1 MGEVAR
7 RHLVTAAIALLA
19 APALC
24 QAQGAAKL
32 PRVGVLVPGA
42 ASSPAVCPEGFLE
55 GMRDLGYVAGRSIV
69 FDFRYADGQLAR
81 LQSLALELVLLQPD
95 VIWTHGRD
103 VHPVKQATATIPI
116 VFGVGTSV
124 VETGLVASLAKPGGN
139 LTGIELRSSEL
150 LVKRLELLKAV
161 VPKATRVAVLM
172 VDPAEVD
179 LERELGPPSRALGV
193 RLQGVV
199 ARAPDQFEAAFAAM
213 KQAGAEALLVAEN
226 ATFARNRERLLGLA
240 LTHRLPT
247 MAGGRHLAEAGSLL
261 AYGADVREICRHSA
275 VVVDKILKGT
285 PPAAIPVERVDK
297 FHFVVNLRTARKL
310 EIVVPPS
317 VLLRADEVIE

>member
-1 MGEVAR
+1 MGKVAR
-7 RHLVTAAIALLA
+7 RHFVTAAIALLA

-24 QAQGAAKL
+24 QAQSVAKL

-42 ASSPAVCPEGFLE
+42 ATSPAVCPEGFLD
-55 GMRDLGYVAGRSIV
+55 GMRDLGYVEGRTIV
-69 FDFRYADGQLAR
+69 FDFRYADGQPAR
-81 LQSLALELVLLQPD
+81 LQNLALELVRLKPD

-116 VFGVGTSV
+116 VFGVGVSV

-139 LTGIELRSSEL
+139 VTGMELRSSEL
-150 LVKRLELLKAV
+150 MVKRLELLKAV
-161 VPKATRVAVLM
+161 VPKAIRVAVLM

-179 LERELGPPSRALGV
+179 LEREAGPLSRALGV

-199 ARAPDQFEAAFAAM
+199 AGAPDEFETAFAAM
-213 KQAGAEALLVAEN
+213 KQAGAEALLVSEN
-226 ATFARNRERLLGLA
+226 ATFARNRERLLSLA
-240 LTHRLPT
+240 LKHRLPT

-261 AYGADVREICRHSA
+261 SYGADVRETCRRSA

-285 PPAAIPVERVDK
+285 SPAAIPVERVDK
-297 FHFVVNLRTARKL
+297 FQFVVNLKTAKKL
-310 EIVVPPS
+310 KIVVPQS